1 LPKNASAFRTVA
13 ALMLAAAAI
22 ALAIEPSL
30 AQNPFG
36 QRTPPPSGFMGWI
49 MAQQSAFYRQMAGA
63 IKAAKEDGSALWTLV
78 GISFAYGV
86 FHAAGPGHG
95 KAVISSY
102 LIADNATW
110 KRGALL
116 AIISALVQ
124 ALVAIAVV
132 GIAAVALGATARTM
146 SNAVRWIEIAAY
158 SLIIA
163 FGLYLLWK
171 KGRAFLAAW
180 RAKPDV
186 QDHHAHDHAHAHAH
200 GHSDGH
206 AHAHH
211 HHDHTHTHAH
221 DAHAHVHDA
230 HCGHSHGPEPAELK
244 GDDWFRRGMVAA
256 VAAGMR
262 PCSGAILVLVF
273 ALAQGIFFSGV
284 AATFAMAAG
293 VAITVTT
300 IAVLAV
306 FGKSLAV
313 RLSGAMGGRSDLA
326 LRGIEVLG
334 ALFVIAFGAL
344 LLTGY
349 LASERLMPV

>member
-1 LPKNASAFRTVA
+1 MNFSRAAFAFIV
-13 ALMLAAAAI
+13 AAI
-22 ALAIEPSL
+22 AVVFLVEPSL

-36 QRTPPPSGFMGWI
+36 QRAPAATGFVGWLL
-49 MAQQSAFYRQMAGA
+49 AQQSAFYQQMAGA
-63 IKAAKEDGSALWTLV
+63 IKAAKADGSALWTLV

-132 GIAAVALGATARTM
+132 GIAAVLLGATARTM
-146 SNAVRWIEIAAY
+146 SNAVRWIEIGAY
-158 SLIIA
+158 SLIIV
-163 FGLYLLWK
+163 FGLYLFWRK
-171 KGRAFLAAW
+171 ARSFLAAW
-180 RAKPDV
+180 RTNPDAHA
-186 QDHHAHDHAHAHAH
+186 QHEHHHNHAHDHDH
-200 GHSDGH
+200 GHMHS
-206 AHAHH
+206 
-211 HHDHTHTHAH
+211 HDHGHEHQHAH
-221 DAHAHVHDA
+221 DHVHDE

-244 GDDWFRRGMVAA
+244 GQDWFKRGMIAA

-273 ALAQGIFFSGV
+273 ALAQGIFLSGV
-284 AATFAMAAG
+284 AATFAMSAG
-293 VAITVTT
+293 VAITVTA

-313 RLSGAMGGRSDLA
+313 RLSGAMGGRGDIM
-326 LRGIEVLG
+326 LRGIEVLA
-334 ALFVIAFGAL
+334 ALFVIAFGVL

>member
-1 LPKNASAFRTVA
+1 MQVSTLLKHSSPFRLIA
-13 ALMLAAAAI
+13 ALLLAAVAI
-22 ALAIEPSL
+22 ALLIEPSL

-36 QRTPPPSGFMGWI
+36 QRTPPPSGFMGWLL
-49 MAQQSAFYRQMAGA
+49 AQLSAFYQLMAGA
-63 IKAAKEDGSALWTLV
+63 IKAAKADGSALWTLV

-102 LIADNATW
+102 LIADDATW

-132 GIAAVALGATARTM
+132 GIAAVLLGATARTM

-158 SLIIA
+158 SMIIL

-171 KGRAFLAAW
+171 KGRSFLAAW
-180 RAKPDV
+180 RAKPDGH
-186 QDHHAHDHAHAHAH
+186 DHGHVHDHAHEHNHAH
-200 GHSDGH
+200 GH
-206 AHAHH
+206 AHAHS
-211 HHDHTHTHAH
+211 HDHEG
-221 DAHAHVHDA
+221 HVHDA

-244 GDDWFRRGMVAA
+244 GDDWFKRGMVAA

-273 ALAQGIFFSGV
+273 ALAQGIFLSGV
-284 AATFAMAAG
+284 AATFAMSAG

-313 RLSGAMGGRSDLA
+313 KLSGAMGGRGDLA
-326 LRGIEVLG
+326 LRGIEMLG